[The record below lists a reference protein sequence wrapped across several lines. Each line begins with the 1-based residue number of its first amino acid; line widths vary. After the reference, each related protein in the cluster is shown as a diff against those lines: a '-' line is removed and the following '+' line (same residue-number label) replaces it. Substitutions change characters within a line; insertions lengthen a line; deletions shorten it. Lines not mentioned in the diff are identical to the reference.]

1 MSKLILCT
9 TGTSIANG
17 CPSLRRIQGHLS
29 RWEDED
35 SEFETE
41 VMEKIAGLDYRND
54 PEVRRKL
61 SAELNT
67 LDRMG
72 LEAGDKVVLL
82 ATDSLPGRICSEA
95 LSGVIEEVWQ
105 AEVEID
111 KIAGMQV
118 YDAKRLREEGLKNLV
133 KQVLEYL
140 DDDTTRYSYDDIIIN
155 PTGGYKA
162 IVPFLTVLGML
173 YGRKAIYLFEHS
185 EELIELPPLPLTF
198 DLQLFERVKGA
209 LKFIEEEVAVS
220 PEAYF
225 SRIVGYDPA
234 ERDLFLSFTEPMDEK
249 TITLSPLA
257 YVLLKIEES
266 GETCMVSDE
275 VRQTLSKLKGEKR
288 EILERMIDN
297 SANPLWRH
305 QKMHR
310 WPNSKI
316 LIIKPGSTA
325 ERVAGYMKGGTFH
338 IALAFESHDTYEKEL
353 GKYTLEQLQQM
364 HYTPWEKRSLSGE
377 NVVSESVMLSDDERR
392 SLMEEIDRLKRELSV
407 MEERAPQNE
416 PADLDRSDELE
427 QALAKSEEENLSLL
441 VQLEEEQKKREALLI
456 ELAKDKE
463 EKEQLAEQGR
473 KESEALY
480 ARLAQQEET
489 HKVQKHALEKK
500 GTELEALLVSEG
512 KRLQEKKLAL
522 KASRKALKEKTKML
536 TAMTKQYE
544 SFKKE
549 AEENLGK
556 EKKKKKALKQ
566 KLREKRAEWKRLK
579 KDYSKEEKRLKQY
592 LEKIEKKYLKVKK
605 KYTKATKNKK

>member
-17 CPSLRRIQGHLS
+17 CPSLRRMQGHLS

-54 PEVRRKL
+54 PEVRRRL

-72 LEAGDKVVLL
+72 LQAGDKVVLL

-111 KIAGMQV
+111 RIVGMQV

-162 IVPFLTVLGML
+162 IVPFLTVLGMI

-266 GETCMVSDE
+266 GEICMVSDE

-325 ERVAGYMKGGTFH
+325 ERVAGYMKGSMFH
-338 IALAFESHDTYEKEL
+338 ISLAFESHDTYEKEL
-353 GKYTLEQLQQM
+353 GKYTPEQLQQM
-364 HYTPWEKRSLSGE
+364 HYTPWEKHPLSAE
-377 NVVSESVMLSDDERR
+377 NVESQPVMLSDDERR
-392 SLMEEIDRLKRELSV
+392 LLMEEIDRLKRELS
-407 MEERAPQNE
+407 MMAEREPQNE

-441 VQLEEEQKKREALLI
+441 VQLEEEQKKREALL
-456 ELAKDKE
+456 EQNRNEMEDLRARLVLKEKACNGQNRMFSE
-463 EKEQLAEQGR
+463 EKEKSTGLIVSL
-473 KESEALY
+473 KEKL
-480 ARLAQQEET
+480 
-489 HKVQKHALEKK
+489 KEKK
-500 GTELEALLVSEG
+500 W
-512 KRLQEKKLAL
+512 AL
-522 KASRKALKEKTKML
+522 KTSYKALKEEKKVLATMKE
-536 TAMTKQYE
+536 KYE
-544 SFKKE
+544 LFKKE

-566 KLREKRAEWKRLK
+566 KLREKRMEWKSLK
-579 KDYSKEEKRLKQY
+579 KDYKEEMEKLKKH
-592 LEKIEKKYLKVKK
+592 LEKLEKKLLKTKK
-605 KYTKATKNKK
+605 KYTKVTKNKK